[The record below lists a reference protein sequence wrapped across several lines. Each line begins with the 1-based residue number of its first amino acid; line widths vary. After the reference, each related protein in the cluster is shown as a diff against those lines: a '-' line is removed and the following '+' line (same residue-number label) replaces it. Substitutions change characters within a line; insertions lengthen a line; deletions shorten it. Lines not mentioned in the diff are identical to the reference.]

1 MITSLLTRR
10 EPAIRRKA
18 SLGGGEVSLG
28 GMGNWTGLSESRSRL
43 FAGGLGCG
51 RGRSPTDA
59 SSYRMSHSRPAECH
73 CFSHV
78 LSTCMHL

>member
-1 MITSLLTRR
+1 MGTSLLTRR

-18 SLGGGEVSLG
+18 SFGSGEVSLG
-28 GMGNWTGLSESRSRL
+28 GVGNWTGLSASRSRL

-59 SSYRMSHSRPAECH
+59 SSYKMSLKEIFNRRRKGNDSDIP
-73 CFSHV
+73 
-78 LSTCMHL
+78 